1 MQQLPDI
8 RVWRT
13 ANEYQEAASLCDEN
27 GKNWA
32 GAILAALAVEIYL
45 KSFLS
50 EEIAVEFL
58 GEISQIFKKTEQGHD
73 LEKLFNKIPQ
83 KMKEIMIKE
92 SDLLIPKI
100 DLQQIIIK
108 NKDIFTMARYYHEQ
122 NSIDC
127 LSNEIIRLSEHMREL
142 VIKVAGYTHHD
153 NSIMGFDFQ

>member
-1 MQQLPDI
+1 MHQLPDI
-8 RVWRT
+8 QVWRT

-32 GAILAALAVEIYL
+32 GALLAALAVEIYL

-58 GEISQIFKKTEQGHD
+58 GEVSQIFKKTEHEHD

-83 KMKEIMIKE
+83 QIKEIMIKE
-92 SDLLIPKI
+92 SNLLTPKI
-100 DLQQIIIK
+100 DLQQIIVK
-108 NKDIFTMARYYHEQ
+108 NKNVFTTARYCYEQ

-127 LSNEIIRLSEHMREL
+127 LSNEIVRLSEHMREL
-142 VIKVAGYTHHD
+142 VIKVASYTHPP
-153 NSIMGFDFQ
+153 IL